1 MTYLFLGM
9 LIGYLSW
16 GLNLKMTILSLSLFF
31 SYLLFEKRWYLF
43 LFTLGYYLVGS
54 RGLFFGVE
62 HYYNNLFYAFLS
74 WGGVALLS
82 SLIWILIWNKSFQ
95 KRVWLLPIVIMV
107 IILPPMG
114 FISWLN
120 PLPTIAILFPRFGF
134 LGLILELILIYLLVS
149 VWRNYQLKKYRHF
162 IITLCS
168 ILILFSIKLFLP
180 QNTPLYSK
188 LEAINSSI
196 NYSPITFDKSEEY
209 RRIKKFFYLVQDN
222 NINNILLPENALGNY
237 SDLQSMIW
245 NYLDKNKTIFGG
257 ANIYNFRYTKN
268 INVLMR
274 LDYNSSKIV
283 YKQRVP
289 VPIEMWKPFTN
300 SGTAATIYKQP
311 IVFIDGIKSGVFICY
326 EQLLAYPYLQTFLYH
341 PDMIIGISNLYW
353 AKNTNIREIQ
363 EETMQLWS
371 LLFGVPMKFSVN
383 L

>member
-1 MTYLFLGM
+1 MYFFLGG
-9 LIGYLSW
+9 LIAYLSW
-16 GLNLKMTILSLSLFF
+16 GLTLEMTILSLSLFLA
-31 SYLLFEKRWYLF
+31 YLLLEKRWYLF
-43 LFTLGYYLVGS
+43 LFVLGYYLVGS

-82 SLIWILIWNKSFQ
+82 SLSWVLIWSKSFQ
-95 KRVWLLPIVIMV
+95 KRVYLLPIVILIV
-107 IILPPMG
+107 TLPPIG

-120 PLPTIAILFPRFGF
+120 PLPTIAILFPKFGF
-134 LGLILELILIYLLVS
+134 LGLIFEFLLIYLLLFA
-149 VWRNYQLKKYRHF
+149 WKGYQLKNYRN
-162 IITLCS
+162 IVIT
-168 ILILFSIKLFLP
+168 LFSILSLFSVKLFFP
-180 QNTPLYSK
+180 QNIQVDSNLTV
-188 LEAINSSI
+188 INSSI
-196 NYSPITFDKSEEY
+196 KYSPITFDKSEEY
-209 RRIKKFFYLVQDN
+209 KRIKKFFYLVQHN
-222 NINNILLPENALGNY
+222 NKSNLLLPENALGNY

-245 NYLDKNKTIFGG
+245 SYLDKNKTIFAG

-268 INVLMR
+268 SNVLMR

-300 SGTAATIYKQP
+300 SGTEATIYNQP

-326 EQLLAYPYLQTFLYH
+326 EQLLAYPYLQTFFYH

-371 LLFGVPMKFSVN
+371 LLFDVPMKFSVN

>member
-1 MTYLFLGM
+1 MIFLFLGM
-9 LIGYLSW
+9 TIGYLSW
-16 GLNLKMTILSLSLFF
+16 GLNLEMTILSLSLFF
-31 SYLLFEKRWYLF
+31 AYLLLEKRWYLF
-43 LFTLGYYLVGS
+43 LFVLGYYLIGS
-54 RGLFFGVE
+54 RGLFFGVV
-62 HYYNNLFYAFLS
+62 HYYNNIFYAFLS

-82 SLIWILIWNKSFQ
+82 SLSWVLIWSKSFQ
-95 KRVWLLPIVIMV
+95 KRVYLLPIVILIV
-107 IILPPMG
+107 TLPPIG

-120 PLPTIAILFPRFGF
+120 PLPTIAILFPKFGF
-134 LGLILELILIYLLVS
+134 LGLIVELVLVYLLVFA
-149 VWRNYQLKKYRHF
+149 WKGYQLKRYRD
-162 IITLCS
+162 IVI
-168 ILILFSIKLFLP
+168 ILFSLLSLFSIRLFVSK
-180 QNTPLYSK
+180 NTLLDNN

-196 NYSPITFDKSEEY
+196 EYSPITFDKSEEY
-209 RRIKKFFYLVQDN
+209 RRIKKFFYLVQEN
-222 NINNILLPENALGNY
+222 NKSKLLLPENALGNY
-237 SDLQSMIW
+237 SDLQSVIW
-245 NYLDKNKTIFGG
+245 SYLDKNKTIFAG

-300 SGTAATIYKQP
+300 SGTEATIYNQP

-326 EQLLAYPYLQTFLYH
+326 EQLLAYPYLQTFFYH

-371 LLFGVPMKFSVN
+371 LLFDVPMKFSVN
-383 L
+383 G

>member
-1 MTYLFLGM
+1 MIFLFLGM
-9 LIGYLSW
+9 TIGYLSW
-16 GLNLKMTILSLSLFF
+16 GFNLEMTILSLSLFF
-31 SYLLFEKRWYLF
+31 AYLLLEKRWYLF
-43 LFTLGYYLVGS
+43 LFVLGYYLIGS
-54 RGLFFGVE
+54 RGLFFGVV
-62 HYYNNLFYAFLS
+62 HYYNNIFYAFLS

-82 SLIWILIWNKSFQ
+82 SLSWVLIWSKSFQ
-95 KRVWLLPIVIMV
+95 KRVYLLPIVILIV
-107 IILPPMG
+107 TLPPIG

-120 PLPTIAILFPRFGF
+120 PLPTIALLFPKFGF
-134 LGLILELILIYLLVS
+134 LGLLFEFLLIYLLLFA
-149 VWRNYQLKKYRHF
+149 WKGYQLKKYRN
-162 IITLCS
+162 IVITLFS
-168 ILILFSIKLFLP
+168 ILSLFSIKLFFT
-180 QNTPLYSK
+180 QNIQVDSNLRV
-188 LEAINSSI
+188 INSSI
-196 NYSPITFDKSEEY
+196 EYSPITFDKSEEY
-209 RRIKKFFYLVQDN
+209 KRIKKFFYLVQN
-222 NINNILLPENALGNY
+222 NNKSNLLLPENALGNY

-245 NYLDKNKTIFGG
+245 NYLDKNKTIFAG

-371 LLFGVPMKFSVN
+371 LLFDVPMKFSVN